1 MSKQIAI
8 SRYHLIIRKLRR
20 FPATFEQISDYLAL
34 ESEIQGYDFRISK
47 RTFQRDIKDIRLI
60 YKIDIR
66 YSAEKGGYYIDE
78 DDSFDLTGRILE
90 AFDVFNALNV
100 SDRLS
105 RYIHFEKRKSRGTEN
120 MYGILHAIKNRF
132 LIIFTHRKYWE
143 EGTTKRTVEPYA
155 LKEFSNRWY
164 VVGKD
169 RKDGR
174 IKSFGLDRITDL
186 EITRTHFDFPGDF
199 DVNEYYKY
207 CFGIVG
213 PPDGQKPEN
222 IILSFTP
229 QEGRYIKS
237 LPLHQTQEIVKD
249 DKNGLV
255 IKLKVYI
262 TYDFIME
269 LLSHGNQVKVL
280 QPESLISILKNTYS
294 NSLRLYNN

>member
-1 MSKQIAI
+1 MSKKIAI
-8 SRYHLIIRKLRR
+8 TRYYLIFQKLRR
-20 FPATFEQISDYLAL
+20 FPATFEDISDYLAL

-66 YSAEKGGYYIDE
+66 YSAEKGGYYIYE

-143 EGTTKRTVEPYA
+143 EGITKRTVEPYA

-186 EITRTHFDFPGDF
+186 EITKAKFTFPGDF

-213 PPDGQKPEN
+213 PPEGQQPED
-222 IILSFTP
+222 IILSFTD
-229 QEGRYIKS
+229 RKS
-237 LPLHQTQEIVKD
+237 V
-249 DKNGLV
+249 V
-255 IKLKVYI
+255 
-262 TYDFIME
+262 
-269 LLSHGNQVKVL
+269 
-280 QPESLISILKNTYS
+280 
-294 NSLRLYNN
+294 